1 MRIIAGKHRGR
12 VLMAPTGLSTRPTAD
27 RVREALFNVLSHG
40 EPELRGARVLDAFAG
55 SGALGFEA
63 LSRGAEHVTFLETD
77 PSAYAIIH
85 ANAKK
90 MSAVDQV
97 AILRHDVTNPPKAPN
112 QAPFRFLLMD
122 PPYKSGLGKIAL
134 PGLLAQGWIDQNSL
148 VVLEVAAGE
157 PFTSPVKGLSITDE
171 RTYGAA
177 RLVFMRF
184 EPAE

>member
-12 VLMAPTGLSTRPTAD
+12 VLMAPTGLATRPTAD

-90 MSAVDQV
+90 MSAGDQV
-97 AILRHDVTNPPKAPN
+97 AILRNDVTNLPKAKE
-112 QAPFRFLLMD
+112 PFRFLLMD

-134 PGLLAQGWIDQNSL
+134 PGLLAQGWIDQSTL

-157 PFTSPVKGLSITDE
+157 PFTSPVKGLTITDE

-184 EPAE
+184 ETE

>member
-90 MSAVDQV
+90 MSAGDQV
-97 AILRHDVTNPPKAPN
+97 AILRYDVTNPPIAKE
-112 QAPFRFLLMD
+112 PFRFLLMD

-157 PFTSPVKGLSITDE
+157 PFTSPIKGLTITDE

-184 EPAE
+184 ETAE